1 MMTNETCDPSLQS
14 FLPVAAES
22 DFPIQNLP
30 YGVFRPRAGGDARI
44 GVAIGN
50 QVLDLRE
57 IARCAFFDTK
67 MFPKAVFAEPALN
80 AFMALGPAAWSSARR
95 TLSRLL
101 RADEATLRD
110 DSALR
115 ERCFYP
121 RQDVEMLLP
130 ARIGDY
136 TDFYSSRQHA
146 TNVGSMFRDPAN
158 ALLPNWLHV
167 PVGYHG
173 RASSIVTSGTPI
185 RRPHGQTRPEEAKPP
200 VFGPSRFLDFELE
213 MGAFV
218 GPGNKLGEP
227 IPAAE
232 AESHLFGLVLLND
245 WSARD
250 IQKWEYVPL
259 GPFLAKNFATTI
271 SPWVVTFEALE
282 PFRVP
287 LPPQDP
293 APLPYLKTA
302 GHFGYDIRLEVFL
315 RTAALQEA
323 HPVSISNARHLYWSF
338 AQQLTH
344 HASNGCNL
352 QPGDLLGTGTISGP
366 EPDSYG
372 SLLELAWGG
381 KRPIKLSSGQE
392 RRALEDGDVVTLTGW
407 AQAKGT
413 RIGFGECSGTVLPAH
428 RAEPPN

>member
-1 MMTNETCDPSLQS
+1 MNETCDPSLRS

-30 YGVFRPRAGGDARI
+30 YGVFRPRAGGEPRI

-57 IARCAFFDTK
+57 IARCGFFD
-67 MFPKAVFAEPALN
+67 PKALPAAGAVFAEPALN
-80 AFMALGPAAWSSARR
+80 AFMALGPAAWSSARL

-101 RADEATLRD
+101 RSDEAALRD
-110 DSALR
+110 DQALR
-115 ERCFYP
+115 ARCLHP
-121 RQDVEMLLP
+121 RSEIEMLRP
-130 ARIGDY
+130 ARIGGY

-158 ALLPNWLHV
+158 ALSPNWLHM
-167 PVGYHG
+167 PIGYHG
-173 RASSIVTSGTPI
+173 RASSIVPSGTPV
-185 RRPHGQTRPEEAKPP
+185 RRPLGQTRPDETKLPI
-200 VFGPSRFLDFELE
+200 FGPSRFLDFELE

-218 GPGNKLGEP
+218 GPGNSLGEP

-250 IQKWEYVPL
+250 IQKWESAPL

-293 APLPYLKTA
+293 APFPHLKTA
-302 GHFGYDIRLEVFL
+302 GHFGYDIRLEGFL
-315 RTAALQEA
+315 QTAALRQ
-323 HPVSISNARHLYWSF
+323 PLRISLSNARHLYWSF

-344 HASNGCNL
+344 HSSNGCNL
-352 QPGDLLGTGTISGP
+352 QPGDLLGTGTVSGP
-366 EPDSYG
+366 EPSSYG
-372 SLLELAWGG
+372 SLLELTWGG
-381 KRPIKLSSGQE
+381 KQPLTLPNGEK
-392 RRALEDGDVVTLTGW
+392 RRALEDGDVVTLTGC
-407 AQAKGT
+407 AQGNGA
-413 RIGFGECSGTVLPAH
+413 RIGFGECSGEVLPAH
-428 RAEPPN
+428 PVEPPN